1 MLMSDLER
9 LVWMYATENQKAKM
23 EILVQ
28 KCKASPGRCLCRC
41 VRPDASVAER
51 AWQERRRVAGRC
63 RCLLPFP
70 LSLFNPLSLA
80 FGGNRKTLLI
90 LYCTSWHHTL
100 MQQSAETAATGW
112 RDT

>member
-41 VRPDASVAER
+41 VRPTHPSPSGRGRNAAE
-51 AWQERRRVAGRC
+51 
-63 RCLLPFP
+63 
-70 LSLFNPLSLA
+70 SLA
-80 FGGNRKTLLI
+80 AADACCLSRF
-90 LYCTSWHHTL
+90 LYLTRFL
-100 MQQSAETAATGW
+100 
-112 RDT
+112 